1 VPDGFDRVG
10 PGYEAAV
17 ARSIRFAG
25 RPHDVYTRAK
35 VDALLRLARQRLTG
49 TPARALDVGCGI
61 GLADRHLMPYLDS
74 LHGVDVSEAMVEQ
87 ARLRNPGVEYR
98 FYDGSVLPYDSEQF
112 DLVFAICVL
121 HHVEPEARG
130 ALLRELRRVARP
142 GGLIAVFEQNPRNPL
157 TRRVVHTCAF
167 DEGVELIPR
176 PRLSESLRAA
186 GVDVTDEEYLL
197 VFPWRARLL
206 QALERRLARVPLG
219 AQYVVAGRPTS

>member
-61 GLADRHLMPYLDS
+61 GLADRHLMPYVDS

-142 GGLIAVFEQNPRNPL
+142 GGLIAVFEHNPRNPL
-157 TRRVVHTCAF
+157 TRRVVHTC
-167 DEGVELIPR
+167 
-176 PRLSESLRAA
+176 AA